1 LALTPGTRLGVYEI
15 TAQIGV
21 GGMGEVYRATDTN
34 LKRSV
39 AIKVLPASV
48 AGDADRLAR
57 FQREAEV
64 LAALNH
70 PNIAAIYGV
79 GSADGVRFL
88 AMELVEGEDL
98 AARLARGPMPVAET
112 LDVGRQVAEG
122 LEAAHE
128 KGIIHRD
135 LKPANVKLTPDGRV
149 KLLDFGLAKALDAPP
164 AGTVSNELAPT
175 LTSPMTA
182 AQVVLGTAAYM
193 SPEQARGK
201 PVDRRADIWAFGCL
215 LYECLTGKRAFE
227 GETASDTI
235 AKILEREPDWSA
247 QSTTIP
253 LSLRELLRRCLEK
266 DARKRLR
273 DIGDARIEL
282 EELQAGGA
290 AGSGIAVAE
299 TAKLAAP
306 IERPNRRTPR
316 LWRAFA
322 AALVAAAGVA
332 GWFVRGGAPPPPS
345 FRLLTRERG
354 TVTGARFIPNTSE
367 LVYSAQWA
375 GAPSQW
381 YAGRLDQPGTRALA
395 GSDGILLGV
404 TADREAVGVARTY
417 LSHAVQV
424 GALCSLPL
432 AGGAKREWMSSGVW
446 GACAGPGVGELAAVI
461 GEFGA
466 EIRLEWPLGHVVVKS
481 LEVLRSP
488 LIRGDLL
495 AFVKERGNIIEEVS
509 LEIVERSGKA
519 RTLTTL
525 SGFSGMAW
533 GPNGKEIWV
542 STYKD
547 GASTFLAVDLGGR
560 SRVLLRHAGRLEIQD
575 VDAQGRVLAA
585 LHSYQRQTFARP
597 RGASKDQDIGWL
609 DAQATTSLTSDG
621 TTALVAP
628 LAEWSRVDGNLFVR
642 SLAGGPAQ
650 MVGLGQRQS
659 TISQDGKWV
668 MTCSVDPVMTLVL
681 IPTGPGV
688 PRRIPLPDFAGSDFR
703 TDLLPDGT
711 SAIVWGRRR
720 GDPFALWR
728 LDLETSALEKLTPSG
743 ASPYAYQSI
752 LSPDGR
758 WIAYVDTT
766 KPAKDGANAIGI
778 SRTDGSETRTAL
790 TLHAGEAISG
800 WGPDSASLLVWDRNS
815 LPAEVDRVDLATGQ
829 RTRVLTVMPPDPV
842 GVQGIQVLLITPD
855 ASAYAY
861 NVTRKLSELY
871 VVEGLK

>member
-1 LALTPGTRLGVYEI
+1 MGV
-15 TAQIGV
+15 V
-21 GGMGEVYRATDTN
+21 WRATDTT
-34 LKRSV
+34 LGRDV
-39 AIKVLPASV
+39 AIKVLPEIFQR
-48 AGDADRLAR
+48 DPERTAR
-57 FQREAEV
+57 FEREARL
-64 LAALNH
+64 LASLNH
-70 PNIAAIYGV
+70 SNIAAIYGV
-79 GSADGVRFL
+79 GSAAGVRFL

-98 AARLARGPMPVAET
+98 AERLARGPMPVAET
-112 LDVGRQVAEG
+112 LDVARQVAEG
-122 LEAAHE
+122 LEVAHE

-164 AGTVSNELAPT
+164 ASTDSTELAPM

-201 PVDRRADIWAFGCL
+201 PVDRRAAIWAFGCL
-215 LYECLTGKRAFE
+215 LYECLTGKRAFG

-235 AKILEREPDWSA
+235 AKILEREADWSA
-247 QSTTIP
+247 LPSPTP
-253 LSLRELLRRCLEK
+253 LRLRELLRRCLEK

-282 EELQAGGA
+282 EEMQAGGT
-290 AGSGIAVAE
+290 AGSGIAAAE
-299 TAKLAAP
+299 PPKLAAS
-306 IERPNRRTPR
+306 IERPNPRTRR
-316 LWRAFA
+316 LWLALA
-322 AALVAAAGVA
+322 AVLVGAAGVA
-332 GWFVRGGAPPPPS
+332 GWFVRGSAPPPPS

-367 LVYSAQWA
+367 IVYSAKWA

-381 YAGRLDQPGTRALA
+381 YAGRLDQPGTRAIA
-395 GSDGILLGV
+395 GSEGILLGV
-404 TADREAVGVARTY
+404 TANGEGVGVARTY

-446 GACAGPGVGELAAVI
+446 GACAGPGEGELAAVI
-461 GEFGA
+461 GDFGA
-466 EIRLEWPLGHVVVKS
+466 EIRLEWPLGRAVVKS

-519 RTLTTL
+519 RTLATL
-525 SGFSGMAW
+525 SGFTGMAW
-533 GPNGKEIWV
+533 GPGGKEIWV
-542 STYKD
+542 STYKE
-547 GASTFLAVDLGGR
+547 GASTFLAVDLAGR
-560 SRVLLRHAGRLEIQD
+560 SRTLLRHAGRLEIQD
-575 VDAQGRVLAA
+575 VNAQGRVLAA
-585 LHSYQRQTFARP
+585 LHSYQRQTFGRP
-597 RGASKDQDIGWL
+597 RGESKDLDIGWL

-621 TTALVAP
+621 STALVAP

-668 MTCSVDPVMTLVL
+668 MTCAVDPEMTLVL

-703 TDLLPDGT
+703 TDLLPDGK
-711 SAIVWGRRR
+711 SAIVWGRRG
-720 GDPFALWR
+720 GDPFAMWR
-728 LDLETSALEKLTPSG
+728 LDLETSALKKLTPSG

-758 WIAYVDTT
+758 WIAYVDPS
-766 KPAKDGANAIGI
+766 KRSNDGANAIGI
-778 SRTDGSETRTAL
+778 SRTDGSEMRTAV

-800 WGPDSASLLVWDRNS
+800 WGPDSASLLVWDRNA
-815 LPAEVDRVDLATGQ
+815 LPAQVDRVDLATGQ
-829 RTRVLTVMPPDPV
+829 RTRILTVSPPDPV

-871 VVEGLK
+871 VVEGLR